1 MKIIHVPDYETL
13 SRKTAQLIAAQV
25 LCKPDSL
32 LGLAT
37 GSSPVGAYRYLA
49 QWHISGDL
57 DFSRACSVNLDE
69 YCGLGADHVQSYHFF
84 MRQNLFDAVNFRAS
98 WLPDGCAESL
108 PDECRR
114 YEAVIAERG
123 PIDLQ
128 LLGIGH
134 NGHIGFNEPA
144 EQFVPQTHLA
154 QLSQG
159 TIQANARFFDSV
171 DQVPKQAITM
181 GIASILQAK
190 KILLLAGVGKGEI
203 LRQALTG
210 PVTPWIPA
218 TVLQLPPAVTGITTS
233 SVC

>member
-114 YEAVIAERG
+114 YEAIIAERLTCNCWG
-123 PIDLQ
+123 
-128 LLGIGH
+128 LGITGTSALMSRQNSLSRRPTWRSFH
-134 NGHIGFNEPA
+134 RGPFRQTPA
-144 EQFVPQTHLA
+144 FLTVWIRC
-154 QLSQG
+154 LSRRSPW
-159 TIQANARFFDSV
+159 ASPRFYR
-171 DQVPKQAITM
+171 Q
-181 GIASILQAK
+181 K
-190 KILLLAGVGKGEI
+190 KFSCWPGWEKGKFSGK
-203 LRQALTG
+203 R
-210 PVTPWIPA
+210 
-218 TVLQLPPAVTGITTS
+218 
-233 SVC
+233 

>member
-114 YEAVIAERG
+114 YEAIIAERG

-134 NGHIGFNEPA
+134 NGTSALMSRQNSLSRRPTWCSFHRGPFRQTPA
-144 EQFVPQTHLA
+144 FLTVWIRC
-154 QLSQG
+154 LSRRSPW
-159 TIQANARFFDSV
+159 ASPRFYR
-171 DQVPKQAITM
+171 Q
-181 GIASILQAK
+181 K
-190 KILLLAGVGKGEI
+190 KFSCWPGWEKGKFSGK
-203 LRQALTG
+203 R
-210 PVTPWIPA
+210 
-218 TVLQLPPAVTGITTS
+218 
-233 SVC
+233 

>member
-114 YEAVIAERG
+114 YEAIIAERG

-171 DQVPKQAITM
+171 DQVPLMSGVNFSSEITDIDIDHICSTFVIKVPDM
-181 GIASILQAK
+181 IFNFFP
-190 KILLLAGVGKGEI
+190 GKNQSLI
-203 LRQALTG
+203 VHKVFQQC
-210 PVTPWIPA
+210 IFF
-218 TVLQLPPAVTGITTS
+218 
-233 SVC
+233 

>member
-1 MKIIHVPDYETL
+1 
-13 SRKTAQLIAAQV
+13 
-25 LCKPDSL
+25 
-32 LGLAT
+32 
-37 GSSPVGAYRYLA
+37 
-49 QWHISGDL
+49 
-57 DFSRACSVNLDE
+57 
-69 YCGLGADHVQSYHFF
+69 

-114 YEAVIAERG
+114 YEAIIAERG

-218 TVLQLPPAVTGITTS
+218 SVLQLHPDLTVITTS